1 MKTGLSFFIGI
12 IGLAIAIC
20 IVGWV
25 FSTGFLI
32 FEIILGLLWIGLKI
46 GIVLA
51 FVIGVLW
58 VLNDLFV

>member
-1 MKTGLSFFIGI
+1 MRTGLSFFIGI

-20 IVGWV
+20 VVGWI

-51 FVIGVLW
+51 IVIGVLW
-58 VLNDLFV
+58 VLNELFV